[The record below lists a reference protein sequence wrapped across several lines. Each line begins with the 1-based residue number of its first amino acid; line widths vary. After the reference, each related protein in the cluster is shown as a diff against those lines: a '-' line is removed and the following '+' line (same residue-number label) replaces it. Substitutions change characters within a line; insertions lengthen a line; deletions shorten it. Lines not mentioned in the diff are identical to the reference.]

1 MNYHINAFRTVGSIA
16 IAGIIFM
23 AFFLVYFNIF
33 QSIINLLMNCQDT
46 GLQYSGN

>member
-33 QSIINLLMNCQDT
+33 QSIISFLINYQSMR
-46 GLQYSGN
+46 LQYYH